1 MIGASMKKWETGNW
15 KWVFF
20 LYAVVIIRLIVFKYP
35 FARLCE
41 IAADWNVQVIR
52 AGVERANFTLFRTIR
67 MYIRYYDRLN
77 SFENLFG
84 NVLVFLPY
92 GMLYPIAFRDKHHAL
107 MFLPTLL
114 FFVVGIEGFQLLT
127 GLGRFDVDDIL
138 LNCLGAVA
146 GAIFVIAGK
155 RITWYIQDKYR

>member
-41 IAADWNVQVIR
+41 IAADWNVQVIK
-52 AGVERANFTLFRTIR
+52 AGLERANFTLFRTIR
-67 MYIRYYDRLN
+67 MYIRYYERLN

-84 NVLVFLPY
+84 NILVFLPY
-92 GMLYPIAFRDKHHAL
+92 GILYPIAFREKHHAF

-155 RITWYIQDKYR
+155 RITWYIQNKYR

>member
-1 MIGASMKKWETGNW
+1 MIGASMKKGETGNW

-41 IAADWNVQVIR
+41 LAADWNMQIIK
-52 AGVERANFTLFRTIR
+52 AGLERANFTLFHTIR
-67 MYIRYYDRLN
+67 MYICYYERLN

-84 NVLVFLPY
+84 NLLVFLPY
-92 GMLYPIAFRDKHHAL
+92 GMLYPIAFREKHHAF

-155 RITWYIQDKYR
+155 RITWYIQNKYR